1 MRIFLF
7 FILMSV
13 VGVAVAQPC
22 NYTLDFFSQLS
33 SGQSDTESA
42 NLAGSLTSVT
52 FNLNFSGVGASYPSD
67 MMVYIYAPNGDCV
80 VWGGWNIAPTGGCQN
95 IGTGA
100 NNSWPF
106 NWNTTA
112 NGFYSYT
119 LNTNA
124 YGLDGSGEWSVTIQ
138 NAWTGSSTATYNLD
152 VIFNGL
158 CDGDCF
164 DPEACNFEPT
174 ATIANNDLCEYA
186 IDYYPSGLYD
196 CDGNCYLDFDGD
208 LICNEL
214 EVPGCQEP
222 WACNYNPQATDP
234 PLPGFPCTYPQSDDV
249 DCDGNSM
256 LPQFL
261 TQPQDLTV
269 SCESIPE
276 PPAVATQAAP
286 AAITYHNL
294 FPNSCYDNSDVEVA
308 YTTNTFP
315 GDCPGNY
322 TIQRN
327 WLITD
332 CMGFQNAWT
341 QTIQVVDNL
350 VPVVSSGLDT
360 LFLGC
365 IDNVVFPP
373 IVANDECGG
382 AVSLVNQPAFV
393 TLPGTCP
400 SEFTEKK
407 ITTLSDE
414 CGNVTEVE
422 QVIVVQDNAPPIWL
436 NAPDELIVTDNIN
449 GDVFDEPVAEDLCS
463 DVVVNVTNSYG
474 DGSCP
479 LSVVLTRTF
488 TAEDQ
493 CGNSSSTFVQTIQ
506 EATDL
511 SASLVTDEVTCH
523 GGSDGQAVVSI
534 EGGVAPYTTNW
545 GGYDPSALEAGNYNV
560 TVFDDNLCQQSL
572 SFLITEPSEFS
583 LDLTSTVP
591 DCSDPN
597 SGTISADVVGYGGPV
612 DLEWGDANPDMVSAG
627 EYTVVA
633 TDTSG
638 CFAVAS
644 VVVDPADIPDDLE
657 LNGSASVAQGD
668 SAAYYYEYTLGSNYA
683 WTYTGAEEQQVFN
696 SCAIS
701 LMWTE
706 PGFHEVCVTETNQD
720 GCTGNPV
727 CMEVFVEDDVWS
739 VEGPSDINHLIVQ
752 PSLVSDVLVVRGLSQ
767 LPVGTLECWSVTGQ
781 KVFSKPLRGQ
791 DLVTLD
797 VSGWAAGQYL
807 LRVQGAQGALRFSVQ
822 H

>member
-1 MRIFLF
+1 MRIFLSF
-7 FILMSV
+7 MLMSV
-13 VGVAVAQPC
+13 VGIAVAQPC

-33 SGQSDTESA
+33 SGQTDTESA

-52 FNLNFSGVGASYPSD
+52 FNLNFSGTGASYPSD
-67 MMVYIYAPNGDCV
+67 MMVYIYAPNGDCL

-100 NNSWPF
+100 NNSWPG
-106 NWNTTA
+106 NWNTTV
-112 NGFYSYT
+112 NGFYTYT

-124 YGLDGSGEWSVTIQ
+124 YGLNGSGVWSVTIQ

-158 CDGDCF
+158 CDGECF

-269 SCESIPE
+269 SCENIPE

-286 AAITYHNL
+286 AAVAYHSL
-294 FPNSCYDNSDVEVA
+294 FPNSCYDNSEVQVD

-322 TIQRN
+322 IVQRN

-332 CMGFQNAWT
+332 CMGFQSAMT

-373 IVANDECGG
+373 IVASDECGG
-382 AVSLVNQPAFV
+382 AVSLVNQPSFV

-407 ITTLSDE
+407 ITTLTDE

-449 GDVFDEPVAEDLCS
+449 GEVFDEPVAEDLCS
-463 DVVVNVTNSYG
+463 EVVVNVTNSYG
-474 DGSCP
+474 DGGMS
-479 LSVVLTRTF
+479 
-488 TAEDQ
+488 
-493 CGNSSSTFVQTIQ
+493 FVRGADAHVHCRRPMRQHVFHLC
-506 EATDL
+506 ANH
-511 SASLVTDEVTCH
+511 SGSH
-523 GGSDGQAVVSI
+523 GFVG
-534 EGGVAPYTTNW
+534 
-545 GGYDPSALEAGNYNV
+545 
-560 TVFDDNLCQQSL
+560 
-572 SFLITEPSEFS
+572 
-583 LDLTSTVP
+583 
-591 DCSDPN
+591 
-597 SGTISADVVGYGGPV
+597 VVGHRRS
-612 DLEWGDANPDMVSAG
+612 DLPWWFRR
-627 EYTVVA
+627 
-633 TDTSG
+633 SG
-638 CFAVAS
+638 
-644 VVVDPADIPDDLE
+644 
-657 LNGSASVAQGD
+657 
-668 SAAYYYEYTLGSNYA
+668 
-683 WTYTGAEEQQVFN
+683 
-696 SCAIS
+696 
-701 LMWTE
+701 
-706 PGFHEVCVTETNQD
+706 
-720 GCTGNPV
+720 
-727 CMEVFVEDDVWS
+727 
-739 VEGPSDINHLIVQ
+739 
-752 PSLVSDVLVVRGLSQ
+752 
-767 LPVGTLECWSVTGQ
+767 
-781 KVFSKPLRGQ
+781 
-791 DLVTLD
+791 
-797 VSGWAAGQYL
+797 
-807 LRVQGAQGALRFSVQ
+807 
-822 H
+822 